1 MKVYS
6 STFGNGYAC
15 TFGELRAVSFRQ
27 ACRNG
32 LAQVRG
38 YGKYKRTETPHF
50 VEYTFK
56 CGRSLIVYKGK
67 GENNGQ

>member
-1 MKVYS
+1 MKTFS
-6 STFGNGYAC
+6 STFGNGYVC
-15 TFGELRAVSFRQ
+15 SLGELRATSFRQ

-38 YGKYKRTETPHF
+38 YGKYKRSETSHF

-56 CGRSLIVYKGK
+56 CGRSLTVYKGK
-67 GENNGQ
+67 GERDG

>member
-1 MKVYS
+1 MNTFS

-15 TFGELRAVSFRQ
+15 AFGELRATSFRQ

-38 YGKYKRTETPHF
+38 YGKYKRTETPPLRGVH
-50 VEYTFK
+50 VQV
-56 CGRSLIVYKGK
+56 RAQPHRL
-67 GENNGQ
+67 QRQRRP